1 VKDRGMPGNDSPST
15 SDLLRLCR
23 EAAAAIAAG
32 DGSRSDPNDLK
43 EVEVATPYGYI
54 LGLYMRSRSM
64 FDAITLY
71 LLPNRLSTE
80 AMILARAL
88 FEDSLRLERLSDL
101 DEQARAGLILGWVNT
116 SYTDELHLV
125 ADVERMGL
133 GDMSQ
138 QRRAMATQQQK
149 LSGYVERHGLSLR
162 PFGDLRSL
170 GRRLHRSADV
180 GAYLISHKY
189 VHGNEIALLSRV
201 EVRESGTPGVCRP
214 RPGCWSPTDRVR
226 VGNTVSAAR
235 IPVGRQ
241 DAPLATPR
249 RHLRPSRTMRGHTS
263 EQRRSTAPEQV
274 GAAYPPSSA
283 RCLQLGVRPELG
295 SGSAAAARCASA
307 S

>member
-1 VKDRGMPGNDSPST
+1 MPGNDSPST

-201 EVRESGTPGVCRP
+201 EVRESGT
-214 RPGCWSPTDRVR
+214 RVF
-226 VGNTVSAAR
+226 AAR
-235 IPVGRQ
+235 DLGAGLLPIVSVWATRS
-241 DAPLATPR
+241 ALLAYRSVAKMLHWQPPDVIFDLLAQCEDIQASNGDPP
-249 RHLRPSRTMRGHTS
+249 HPSK
-263 EQRRSTAPEQV
+263 
-274 GAAYPPSSA
+274 
-283 RCLQLGVRPELG
+283 
-295 SGSAAAARCASA
+295 
-307 S
+307 